1 MHNDRKKLLL
11 HVCCGPCST
20 TALER
25 LYPEYDV
32 TVFFYNPNIAPQ
44 REYILRR
51 DESKRYTREVFG
63 NEVSF
68 KEGDFHPDV
77 FLEAVKGFENEPEG
91 GRRCEICFRLR
102 LEETARYA
110 SENGF
115 SHFCTSLT
123 LSPHKKNTV
132 LINSLGE
139 ELARK
144 HESLTYLPSDFKKRN
159 GFGRSV
165 EISKKHKLYRQN
177 YCGCVFSMK
186 QSATYKGNV

>member
-1 MHNDRKKLLL
+1 MKNDRKKLLL

-25 LYPEYDV
+25 LFPEYDV
-32 TVFFYNPNIAPQ
+32 TVFFFNPNIAPE

-51 DESKRYTREVFG
+51 NEAKRYALEVFG
-63 NEVSF
+63 SKVGFE
-68 KEGDFHPDV
+68 EGAFRPDV
-77 FLEAVKGFENEPEG
+77 FLEAVKGYENEPEG
-91 GRRCEICFRLR
+91 GHRCEICFRLR

-110 SENGF
+110 RENGY
-115 SHFCTSLT
+115 SHFCTTLT
-123 LSPHKKNTV
+123 VSPHKNAL
-132 LINSLGE
+132 LINRLGE
-139 ELARK
+139 ELARNY
-144 HESLTYLPSDFKKRN
+144 EGLNYLPSDFKKRN

-165 EISKKHKLYRQN
+165 EISKKHELYRQN

>member
-1 MHNDRKKLLL
+1 MKNDRKKLLL

-25 LYPEYDV
+25 LFPEYDV
-32 TVFFYNPNIAPQ
+32 TVFFFNPNIAPE

-51 DESKRYTREVFG
+51 DEAKRYALEVFG
-63 NEVSF
+63 SKVGFE
-68 KEGDFHPDV
+68 EGAFRPDV
-77 FLEAVKGFENEPEG
+77 FLEAVKGYENEPEG
-91 GRRCEICFRLR
+91 GHRCEICFRLR

-110 SENGF
+110 RENGY
-115 SHFCTSLT
+115 SHFCTTLT
-123 LSPHKKNTV
+123 VSPHKNAL
-132 LINSLGE
+132 LINRLGE
-139 ELARK
+139 ELARNY
-144 HESLTYLPSDFKKRN
+144 EGLTYLPSDFKKRN

-165 EISKKHKLYRQN
+165 EISKKHELYRQN

>member
-1 MHNDRKKLLL
+1 MKNDRKKLLL

-25 LYPEYDV
+25 LFPEYDV
-32 TVFFYNPNIAPQ
+32 TVFFFNPNIAPE

-51 DESKRYTREVFG
+51 DEAKRCALEVFG
-63 NEVSF
+63 SKVGFE
-68 KEGDFHPDV
+68 EGAFRPDV
-77 FLEAVKGFENEPEG
+77 FLEAVKGYENEPEG

-110 SENGF
+110 RENGY
-115 SHFCTSLT
+115 SHFCTTLT
-123 LSPHKKNTV
+123 VSPHKNAL
-132 LINSLGE
+132 LINRLGE
-139 ELARK
+139 ELARNY
-144 HESLTYLPSDFKKRN
+144 EGLTYLPSDFKKRN

-165 EISKKHKLYRQN
+165 EISKKHELYRQN

>member
-1 MHNDRKKLLL
+1 MKNDRKKLLL

-25 LYPEYDV
+25 LFPEYDV
-32 TVFFYNPNIAPQ
+32 TVFFFNPNIAPE

-51 DESKRYTREVFG
+51 DEAKRYALEVFG
-63 NEVSF
+63 SKVGFE
-68 KEGDFHPDV
+68 EGAFRPDV
-77 FLEAVKGFENEPEG
+77 FLEAVKGYENEPEG

-110 SENGF
+110 RENGY
-115 SHFCTSLT
+115 SHFCTTLT
-123 LSPHKKNTV
+123 VSPHKNAL
-132 LINSLGE
+132 LINRLGE
-139 ELARK
+139 ELARNY
-144 HESLTYLPSDFKKRN
+144 EGLTYLPSDFKKRN

-165 EISKKHKLYRQN
+165 EISKKHELYRQN

>member
-1 MHNDRKKLLL
+1 MQNDRKKLLL

-44 REYILRR
+44 PEYILRR

-63 NEVSF
+63 TEVLF
-68 KEGDFHPDV
+68 VEGDFHPDV
-77 FLEAVKGFENEPEG
+77 FLKTVKGLEDEPEG
-91 GRRCEICFRLR
+91 GRRCERCFRLR

-110 SENGF
+110 QENGF
-115 SHFCTSLT
+115 TYFCTTLT
-123 LSPHKKNTV
+123 LSPHKNAI
-132 LINSLGE
+132 LINRIGE
-139 ELARK
+139 ELAHK
-144 HESLTYLPSDFKKRN
+144 YDGLTYLPSDFKKRN

-165 EISKKHKLYRQN
+165 EISKKHELYRQH

-186 QSATYKGNV
+186 QSATYRGNV

>member
-1 MHNDRKKLLL
+1 MKNDRKKLLL

-25 LYPEYDV
+25 LFPEYDV
-32 TVFFYNPNIAPQ
+32 TVFFFNPNIAPE

-51 DESKRYTREVFG
+51 DEAKRYALEVFG
-63 NEVSF
+63 SKVGFE
-68 KEGDFHPDV
+68 EGAFRPDV
-77 FLEAVKGFENEPEG
+77 FLEAVKGYENEPEG
-91 GRRCEICFRLR
+91 GHRCEICFRLR

-110 SENGF
+110 RENGY
-115 SHFCTSLT
+115 SHFCTTLT
-123 LSPHKKNTV
+123 VSPHKNAL
-132 LINSLGE
+132 LINRLGE
-139 ELARK
+139 ELTRNY
-144 HESLTYLPSDFKKRN
+144 EGLTYLPSDFKKRN

-165 EISKKHKLYRQN
+165 EISKKHELYRQN

>member
-1 MHNDRKKLLL
+1 MQNDRKKLLL

-51 DESKRYTREVFG
+51 DESKRYTQEVFG
-63 NEVSF
+63 TAVPF
-68 KEGDFHPDV
+68 VEGDFHPDV
-77 FLEAVKGFENEPEG
+77 FLKAVKGYENEPEG

-102 LEETARYA
+102 LEETARFA
-110 SENGF
+110 KENGF
-115 SHFCTSLT
+115 THFCTTLT
-123 LSPHKKNTV
+123 LSPHKNAV
-132 LINSLGE
+132 LINRIGE
-139 ELARK
+139 ELALK
-144 HESLTYLPSDFKKRN
+144 YDGLTYLPSDFKKRN

-165 EISKKHKLYRQN
+165 EISKKHEMYRQD
-177 YCGCVFSMK
+177 YCGCVFSMRK
-186 QSATYKGNV
+186 SSTYKGNV

>member
-1 MHNDRKKLLL
+1 MKNDRKKLLL

-25 LYPEYDV
+25 LFPEYDV
-32 TVFFYNPNIAPQ
+32 TVFFFNPNFAPE

-51 DESKRYTREVFG
+51 DEAKRYALEVFG
-63 NEVSF
+63 SKVGFE
-68 KEGDFHPDV
+68 EGAFRPDV
-77 FLEAVKGFENEPEG
+77 FLEAVKGYENEPEG

-110 SENGF
+110 RENGY
-115 SHFCTSLT
+115 SHFCTTLT
-123 LSPHKKNTV
+123 VSPHKNAL
-132 LINSLGE
+132 LINRLGE
-139 ELARK
+139 ELARNY
-144 HESLTYLPSDFKKRN
+144 EGLNYLPSDFKKRN

-165 EISKKHKLYRQN
+165 EISKKHELYRQN

>member
-1 MHNDRKKLLL
+1 MKNDRKKLLL

-25 LYPEYDV
+25 LFPEYDV
-32 TVFFYNPNIAPQ
+32 TVFFFNPNIAPE

-51 DESKRYTREVFG
+51 DEAKRYALEVFG
-63 NEVSF
+63 SKVGFE
-68 KEGDFHPDV
+68 EGAFRPDV
-77 FLEAVKGFENEPEG
+77 FLEAVKGYENEPEG
-91 GRRCEICFRLR
+91 GHRCEICFRLR

-110 SENGF
+110 RENGY
-115 SHFCTSLT
+115 SHFCTTLT
-123 LSPHKKNTV
+123 VSPHKNAL
-132 LINSLGE
+132 LINRLGE
-139 ELARK
+139 ELARNY
-144 HESLTYLPSDFKKRN
+144 EGLNYLPSDFKKRN

-165 EISKKHKLYRQN
+165 EISKKHELYRQN

>member
-1 MHNDRKKLLL
+1 MQNDRKKLLL

-44 REYILRR
+44 TEYILRR
-51 DESKRYTREVFG
+51 DESKRYTLEVFG
-63 NEVSF
+63 SDVPF
-68 KEGDFHPDV
+68 VEGGFHPDV
-77 FLEAVKGFENEPEG
+77 FLQAVKGLEDEPEG
-91 GRRCEICFRLR
+91 GSRCEKCFRLR

-110 SENGF
+110 QENGF
-115 SHFCTSLT
+115 THFCTTLT
-123 LSPHKKNTV
+123 LSPHKNAER
-132 LINSLGE
+132 INRIGE
-139 ELARK
+139 ELASNY
-144 HESLTYLPSDFKKRN
+144 EGLAYLPSDFKKRN

-165 EISKKHKLYRQN
+165 DISKKHALYRQH

>member
-1 MHNDRKKLLL
+1 MQNDRKKLLL

-25 LYPEYDV
+25 LFPEYDV
-32 TVFFYNPNIAPQ
+32 TVFFFNPNIAPE

-51 DESKRYTREVFG
+51 DEAKRYALEVFG
-63 NEVSF
+63 SKVGFE
-68 KEGDFHPDV
+68 EGAFRPDV
-77 FLEAVKGFENEPEG
+77 FLEAVKGYENEPEG

-110 SENGF
+110 RENGY
-115 SHFCTSLT
+115 SHFCTTLT
-123 LSPHKKNTV
+123 VSPHKNAL
-132 LINSLGE
+132 LINRLGE
-139 ELARK
+139 ELARNY
-144 HESLTYLPSDFKKRN
+144 EGLTYLPSDFKKRN

-165 EISKKHKLYRQN
+165 EISKKHELYRQN

>member
-1 MHNDRKKLLL
+1 MKNDRKKLLL

-25 LYPEYDV
+25 LFPEYDV
-32 TVFFYNPNIAPQ
+32 TVFFFNPNIAPE

-51 DESKRYTREVFG
+51 DEAKRYALEVFG
-63 NEVSF
+63 SKVGFE
-68 KEGDFHPDV
+68 EGAFRPDV
-77 FLEAVKGFENEPEG
+77 FLEAVKGYENEPEG

-110 SENGF
+110 RENGY
-115 SHFCTSLT
+115 SHFCTTLT
-123 LSPHKKNTV
+123 VSPHKNAL
-132 LINSLGE
+132 LINRLGE
-139 ELARK
+139 ELARNY
-144 HESLTYLPSDFKKRN
+144 EGLNYLPSDFKKRN

-165 EISKKHKLYRQN
+165 EISKKHELYRQN